1 MLPAGV
7 QQDPVLFVLLGI
19 EHVVALLETK
29 YSRLESVR
37 VFLSSDLA
45 ESDSHKAGSL
55 CHCEIMSK
63 LSDWKNIL
71 PALKLLMR
79 AVLSSQH

>member
-19 EHVVALLETK
+19 EHVVALLNITIM
-29 YSRLESVR
+29 YAISPVSL
-37 VFLSSDLA
+37 FCLA
-45 ESDSHKAGSL
+45 ESDSHKARSL
-55 CHCEIMSK
+55 CHCEIISK

-79 AVLSSQH
+79 AVLSSEH